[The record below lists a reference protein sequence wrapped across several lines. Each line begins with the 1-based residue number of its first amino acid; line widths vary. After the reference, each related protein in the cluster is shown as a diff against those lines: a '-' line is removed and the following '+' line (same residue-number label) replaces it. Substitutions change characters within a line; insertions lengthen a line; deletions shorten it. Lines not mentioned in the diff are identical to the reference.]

1 MKLLQDRHTRGRER
15 DNRFVRACAVD
26 MRMGMSEEPFYARSC
41 RKNAAPEIPT
51 HSLCEA
57 VQSCAW
63 KRHKSHLLRELRG
76 KCRAPR
82 LRRTVPFVR
91 WCAVVHMDVSQ
102 EPCPARIYGKNAAP
116 TIATHSLCERV
127 QSKGTWTWHKG
138 QCTQEFTGKVSWPT
152 IAMHSLCEPAQSNCT
167 STCYKSDFMREF
179 IGKMVG
185 SRWSTMI
192 KPRRLHLP

>member
-82 LRRTVPFVR
+82 LRRTV
-91 WCAVVHMDVSQ
+91 CASVCSRKAHGHGTRANAHKNLQGKCRGPQSRCTVCASLRS
-102 EPCPARIYGKNAAP
+102 RIAHRHV
-116 TIATHSLCERV
+116 TRVTLCEN
-127 QSKGTWTWHKG
+127 
-138 QCTQEFTGKVSWPT
+138 
-152 IAMHSLCEPAQSNCT
+152 L
-167 STCYKSDFMREF
+167 
-179 IGKMVG
+179 
-185 SRWSTMI
+185 
-192 KPRRLHLP
+192 